1 MYSTSANLEPLY
13 PGYAPTS
20 AVPASYGQHAAEAG
34 RGTAYEPRAS
44 SPAPSSP
51 FPSREREREYNDYQ
65 AQAQAEAPQPNYPES
80 WGWAPDS
87 SPNRPQRPTG
97 ARARFSR

>member
-20 AVPASYGQHAAEAG
+20 AIPASYGQHAAEAG
-34 RGTAYEPRAS
+34 RGNAYEPRAS
-44 SPAPSSP
+44 SVP
-51 FPSREREREYNDYQ
+51 PSREREYDDY
-65 AQAQAEAPQPNYPES
+65 QAQAEAPQPNYPES

-87 SPNRPQRPTG
+87 SPSRPQRPTG